1 MESCETGGGS
11 TPSGLALRRRMLP
24 LAEHILDSEKADFDA
39 SKFHDRYEQTII
51 EMINVKKADMP
62 VAKQRLLPKI
72 VAGTDLMA
80 TLRQSIADTE
90 REDRGAA

>member
-1 MESCETGGGS
+1 VKPAADQHQAVWRYVAACS
-11 TPSGLALRRRMLP
+11 